1 VIPLADAGCTHFAE
15 GDFLRVGRHRR
26 SADQATARIIN
37 GRRVATGRLS
47 ADDPA
52 SGIEG
57 IVARAATIS
66 ISIFADLP
74 RPSSATE
81 CREKLTATLEISN
94 ILAAQYDI
102 LAIGNLSCRNPL
114 SHSP

>member
-1 VIPLADAGCTHFAE
+1 LSSS
-15 GDFLRVGRHRR
+15 
-26 SADQATARIIN
+26 SADQATARIID
-37 GRRVATGRLS
+37 GRGRVAAGRLS

-66 ISIFADLP
+66 IFADLP

-81 CREKLTATLEISN
+81 CREKLTATMEISN